1 MFETYRSGSLVFAV
15 ASVVCIFAHLSTN
28 AAVLYKG
35 LRLHQIAREQEEVA
49 KAAGCVVVCVG
60 APDEIKA
67 KFWPDALHVFW
78 PVRPRPWRLKAQHTP
93 PHVTACHHPDFA
105 SETMSDLKLQEQQRK
120 FLAQFKE
127 SVTATDSILLVGQ
140 VSPALLGAYRAL
152 RESLPR
158 CPPNSA
164 VAHAPDTWSNSL
176 APRAQLLPAPQ
187 KMPATATL

>member
-1 MFETYRSGSLVFAV
+1 
-15 ASVVCIFAHLSTN
+15 
-28 AAVLYKG
+28 
-35 LRLHQIAREQEEVA
+35 
-49 KAAGCVVVCVG
+49 
-60 APDEIKA
+60 
-67 KFWPDALHVFW
+67 
-78 PVRPRPWRLKAQHTP
+78 
-93 PHVTACHHPDFA
+93 
-105 SETMSDLKLQEQQRK
+105 MSDLKLQEQQRK